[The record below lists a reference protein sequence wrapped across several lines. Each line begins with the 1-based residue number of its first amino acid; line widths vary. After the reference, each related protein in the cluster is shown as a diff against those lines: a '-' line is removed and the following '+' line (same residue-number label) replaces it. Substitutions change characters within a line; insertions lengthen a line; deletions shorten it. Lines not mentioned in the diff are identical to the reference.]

1 MSKLPSVSLQYHI
14 ASSDEIVANIRTEYP
29 DIQLLPFSYDSLGID
44 DARDT
49 VQFLTGGDQTKI
61 LIVFSQVITS
71 EAQNYFL
78 KLLEELHEQVKIVFA
93 FSGRPNLLPTFL
105 SRGIVVNT
113 SPQPSPTSGEKVAP
127 ENTLISDFITASIP
141 ERLKIIEELLSDE
154 NKNHQS
160 VETFLQALYRYIRDE
175 KSASGRSIKNHA
187 VFMRDLPDLL
197 SYASL
202 RGASHKIILE
212 YVACLI

>member
-1 MSKLPSVSLQYHI
+1 MNKLSSVTIQYNTLSLDGLLNPIKENYPEAHI
-14 ASSDEIVANIRTEYP
+14 
-29 DIQLLPFSYDSLGID
+29 LPFSYDSLGID
-44 DARDT
+44 DARDI
-49 VQFLTGGDQTKI
+49 VEFLTGGDQAKI
-61 LIVFSQVITS
+61 LIVFSQVITP

-78 KLLEELHEQVKIVFA
+78 KPLEELHEQVKIVFA

-105 SRGIVVNT
+105 SRGIVLNT
-113 SPQPSPTSGEKVAP
+113 SSQPSPTSGERVTP

-154 NKNHQS
+154 NRNHQS

-175 KSASGRSIKNHA
+175 KVAIKNHA
-187 VFMRDLPDLL
+187 IFMRDLPDLL
-197 SYASL
+197 SYTSI
-202 RGASHKIILE
+202 RGASHKMILE